1 MSVAVGWGCCGTE
14 YEGGV
19 LGESEEGGGWG
30 CWRGAVRGMRRVR
43 GRWGGGRGRGER
55 KGKEVRVVVI

>member
-1 MSVAVGWGCCGTE
+1 M
-14 YEGGV
+14 
-19 LGESEEGGGWG
+19 GEAEEGGGWG